1 MQLAEMIDRISR
13 VPTVDL
19 AESPAVEAA
28 IAESVRYLASD
39 AALRSID
46 ADIYWPKWN
55 SPWWHM
61 LLLWEL
67 GLVTRIPE
75 RVVRALVDGLNA
87 LPVRIF
93 PIYPGELPPGIDPHR
108 ETTCHCALGTMDQVL
123 GACGIDVEREMAWAG
138 TLWFVRYQMKDGGL
152 TCDNDAYLVEHE
164 CPSSMVGT
172 VAPLEAMLLGDV
184 TGERAAFVDRAAGF
198 LVERRLMLGSSTVYN
213 AEERDRARDWLQPCF
228 PRFYLYDVVRGLR
241 ALTRWAE
248 VRHRAIPLSAIE
260 PVVEH
265 LLATSPDGVIRPG
278 RRAYEPMTTRV
289 HDATTDTWVR
299 EPASRFPLLEATS
312 VVGAASPALT
322 RQWRDTRASLLGLFE
337 AKLIAGD
344 SGLSLQ
350 IGYVME

>member
-1 MQLAEMIDRISR
+1 MQLAEEMIDRISR

-19 AESPAVEAA
+19 AESPTVEAA
-28 IAESVRYLASD
+28 IGESVRYLASD

-172 VAPLEAMLLGDV
+172 IAPFEAMLLGRWTPDQEAFL
-184 TGERAAFVDRAAGF
+184 ERVAGF
-198 LVERRLMLGSSTVYN
+198 LIERKLSLGSPTVHN
-213 AEERDRARDWLQPCF
+213 AEEREAQTRWLSLCF
-228 PRFYLYDVVRGLR
+228 PRFYFYDVLRGLA
-241 ALTRWAE
+241 ALVQWAE
-248 VRHRAIPLSAIE
+248 LSGRSIPLRAVAGVID
-260 PVVEH
+260 H
-265 LLATSPDGVIRPG
+265 LIKAFPDGVIRLQREGFASCP
-278 RRAYEPMTTRV
+278 TTMRKTAAG
-289 HDATTDTWVR
+289 DWVR
-299 EPASRFPLLEATS
+299 KQPTSRFPLLDATS
-312 VVGAASPALT
+312 AIGKPCAPLT
-322 RQWRDTRASLLGLFE
+322 RQWSAARRGLLQL
-337 AKLIAGD
+337 LDAGR
-344 SGLSLQ
+344 L
-350 IGYVME
+350 VA